1 MFHLKTTVAGVD
13 VSTINLSHTGFGA
26 GYETCLFYPS
36 GTREIESEVVG
47 YYATQDQAEAGHAE
61 WVEKLA
67 AAAE

>member
-1 MFHLKTTVAGVD
+1 LFHLKTTVAGVD
-13 VSTINLSHTGFGA
+13 VSTIALSYTGFGT

-36 GTREIESEVVG
+36 GTREIESEVVRR
-47 YYATQDQAEAGHAE
+47 YASQEQAEAGHAE